1 MKLDGVKVVEL
12 SQFLPGPHLTM
23 MMADHGA
30 EVIKIEPHGGEPAR
44 ELGLAQ
50 GGQTVWYRNT
60 HRGKQSVKLNLK
72 DPRGRDALLKIC
84 ETADVFVES
93 FRTGVADRL
102 GAGYAAVAARA
113 PQIIYA
119 SLSAFGQT
127 GAYRNKPAHDIAMQA
142 MSGVLNFNRGADGGP
157 ANPMIPAADLAG
169 SLMAL
174 SGILMALVKQR
185 QSGKGDYLDISMHDC
200 LLAWTP
206 NVQGPVLAEQR
217 DHIVQHERNWG
228 GAAFYNIYPTRDA
241 RHMVLGGV
249 EHKFCENFL
258 NQAGRADL
266 IPLIHQ
272 PPGPVQEPVKAF
284 LREWFGARTQAEALA
299 WLADLDV
306 CYAPLRSLKE
316 SMQDPN
322 TTARGMLLHDADG
335 NAHLGVPI
343 KFAREP
349 AQPVLRAPDL
359 GEHSRS
365 VLGRAGFSAAEID
378 ELARANVI

>member
-30 EVIKIEPHGGEPAR
+30 EVIKVEPPAGEPAR
-44 ELGLAQ
+44 ELGLSQ
-50 GGQTVWYRNT
+50 GGQTVWYRNS
-60 HRGKQSVKLNLK
+60 HRGKQSLKLNLK
-72 DPRGRDALLKIC
+72 EPRGREALLKVC
-84 ETADVFVES
+84 ETADVLIES
-93 FRTGVADRL
+93 FRPGVAERL
-102 GAGYAAVAARA
+102 GIGYAAVSARA

-127 GAYRNKPAHDIAMQA
+127 GAYRDKPAHDIAMQA
-142 MSGVLNFNRGADGGP
+142 MSGVLNFNRGADGQP
-157 ANPMIPAADLAG
+157 ANPMIPAADMAG

-185 QSGKGDYLDISMHDC
+185 QTGQGDYLDISMHDC

-206 NVQGPVLAEQR
+206 NVQGPVLAESR

-228 GAAFYNIYPTRDA
+228 GAAFYNIYATSDA

-258 NQAGRADL
+258 RKAARADL
-266 IPLIHQ
+266 IPLVHQ

-299 WLADLDV
+299 WLADIDV
-306 CYAPLRSLKE
+306 CYAPLRTLRQ

-322 TTARGMLLHDADG
+322 TTARGMLLQDAQG

-349 AQPVLRAPDL
+349 AQPILRAPAL
-359 GEHSRS
+359 GEDSRA
-365 VLGRAGFSAAEID
+365 VLARAGMSAAEID